1 MLKLLSLAIDSRSQ
15 IIGEM
20 LDLNRKIKAG
30 DNNVSSQFLKILSNQ
45 PDVSAEFVV
54 DISTNCENM
63 LNSGWYGDTTCQQYI
78 ALCEQLP
85 AHKSLWNVIGGQ
97 CQIFAANNRIT
108 LEYLRTL
115 QDFVSIFPAAD
126 RLASSIS
133 MVNHLL
139 SRIHTESPPLIINA
153 IRTAK
158 VILVEEGATE
168 YWTAAA
174 ERFSLE
180 SGDHFQTF
188 LNLSHNYYCLSEA
201 VGAAPRSVNHWQWL
215 EAICDVNVNVALAF
229 MAAAARFGVE
239 FLANPLLE
247 TFLTTIA
254 LDEEKALQLIDVV
267 GEKWDAGSLQT
278 ILPFAI
284 QLAATDGESLQQLLV
299 LSKQKSL
306 DLVVLKAWLNEGL
319 SAAKD
324 NSLVGQAWFSLE
336 SLKSKIAFKTCRGS
350 VHLEDCS
357 QLLNLVSEGLGGRVF
372 SVAAIEDEG
381 WVLDNFAEC
390 MSLPVEVALSN
401 SYEENLSL
409 YRLMILYQVSFWESG
424 VAEFLMKTDKSG
436 VASFVAS
443 AHNRQLALNLV
454 NILVPVF
461 VESFMVKR
469 YPGIKNDLVRWQKFY
484 FQKRLLETRE
494 SDVEL
499 LLNASMCLQENA
511 TDDSSIKFEVSERP
525 LQNRTIE
532 RFLSG
537 LWQPDTPAAESPT
550 EQQHFHNLMV
560 ALDTVY
566 ADFEQLDCVDTVEA
580 IFYRGKINVELALL
594 SLRMDLVKD
603 EVDKIK
609 SDDDSSGLS
618 DLLDPEN
625 ISVEEL
631 RHGNLDDAMGQFLT
645 DVEAKLVEEDIEDEG
660 LKQKAQELRE
670 KFLIEHGLPK
680 RQAKVFTYDEWDYQI
695 KDYRKDWCILHEQ
708 VLESKSAQFVKE
720 TLNEHSDLLRQIRK
734 QLQMLKPELHR
745 KVRGLTDGEDIH
757 HDDAIEAMVDLRS
770 GISPNENIYI
780 QRLKAERDVSTLFL
794 LDMSASTD
802 ESLELFMAQ
811 RGATAVDSSIESS
824 SAHATTVNQAAAGVQ
839 EADHIDYL
847 MDAYDANLKPVES
860 KESYR
865 IIDIERQ
872 SVVLMAEALE
882 ELGDS
887 YAIAGFSGYGR
898 EHVDYF
904 QCKDFDERYGPVVKG
919 RIEAISPRQSTRMG
933 PSIRHGIQ
941 QLLKTESKVKAMII
955 ISDGYPQD
963 FDYGKD
969 RTSKLYGIE
978 DTARALVEAKREGIH
993 TFCLTVD
1000 PAGHDYLKDMC
1011 PDNQYMI
1018 IQDIAE
1024 LPRELS
1030 RVYSSLTS

>member
-1 MLKLLSLAIDSRSQ
+1 
-15 IIGEM
+15 M
-20 LDLNRKIKAG
+20 LDLDKKIAAS
-30 DNNVSSQFLKILSNQ
+30 DNNVSSQFLNRLSNQ
-45 PDVSAEFVV
+45 SGVSPEFVV
-54 DISTNCENM
+54 EISVTCETM
-63 LNSGWYGDTTCQQYI
+63 LNSGWYGDTTCQHYI
-78 ALCEQLP
+78 TLCEQLM
-85 AHKSLWNVIGGQ
+85 AHKSLWSVIGSQ
-97 CQIFAANNRIT
+97 CQTFSANNRIT

-115 QDFVSIFPAAD
+115 QDISSLFSTAD
-126 RLASSIS
+126 QIASSIS
-133 MVNHLL
+133 IMNSLL
-139 SRIHTESPPLIINA
+139 SRINTESPPLIISA

-158 VILVEEGATE
+158 IILVEDGGSAR
-168 YWTAAA
+168 WVKAVQ
-174 ERFSLE
+174 RFSLE

-188 LNLSHNYYCLSEA
+188 LNLSHSYYCLSEA
-201 VGAAPRSVNHWQWL
+201 ISSATRSVNHWQWL
-215 EAICDVNVNVALAF
+215 ESICDVNVNVSLAF
-229 MAAAARFGVE
+229 MAASTRFGVE
-239 FLANPLLE
+239 LLE
-247 TFLTTIA
+247 DPLFEKFVTTIA
-254 LDEEKALQLIDVV
+254 MAEERAIQLIELV
-267 GEKWDAGSLQT
+267 GENWDAHSLQNV
-278 ILPFAI
+278 LPFAI
-284 QLAATDGESLQQLLV
+284 QLGEVDGESLRQLLI
-299 LSKQKSL
+299 LSKEKSL
-306 DLVVLKAWLNEGL
+306 DLSALDSWLNEGL
-319 SAAKD
+319 LAAQE
-324 NSLVGQAWFSLE
+324 NGLVGEAWFSLE
-336 SLKSKIAFKTCRGS
+336 SLKSKISFKNCRGS

-372 SVAAIEDEG
+372 SVAPIEDG
-381 WVLDNFAEC
+381 AWVLDNFAEY
-390 MSLPVEVALSN
+390 MHLPVEVALSN
-401 SYEENLSL
+401 DYEENLSF

-424 VAEFLMKTDKSG
+424 IADFLMKTDKNG
-436 VASFVAS
+436 IANFVAS
-443 AHNRQLALNLV
+443 AHNRQLALNLI
-454 NILVPVF
+454 NILIPVF
-461 VESFMVKR
+461 VERFMIER
-469 YPGIKNDLVRWQKFY
+469 YPGIKNDLTRWQNFY
-484 FQKRLLETRE
+484 GQKRLPEIKET
-494 SDVEL
+494 DLEL
-499 LLNASMCLQENA
+499 LRNASMLSKTGA
-511 TDDSSIKFEVSERP
+511 IDDLPADILMGSRTHLSSGLEAAGRP
-525 LQNRTIE
+525 LRHRDFE
-532 RFLSG
+532 RLFSQILVS
-537 LWQPDTPAAESPT
+537 DKSAVAAKPEH
-550 EQQHFHNLMV
+550 EDFQHLML
-560 ALDTVY
+560 ALNAAY
-566 ADFEQLDCVDTVEA
+566 ADYEYSHSVEVVEA
-580 IFYRGKINVELALL
+580 IFYRGTLTVELALL
-594 SLRMDLVKD
+594 SLRMDLVKE
-603 EVDKIK
+603 EVEKVK

-631 RHGNLDDAMGQFLT
+631 RHGSLDDAMGQFLT
-645 DVEAKLVEEDIEDEG
+645 DVEAKLMEEDIEDEG

-670 KFLIEHGLPK
+670 KFLIEHGTPN
-680 RQAKVFTYDEWDYQI
+680 RQAKIFTYDEWDYQI
-695 KDYRKDWCILHEQ
+695 RDYRKDWCILHEQ
-708 VLESKSAQFVKE
+708 VLESKSEQFIKD

-757 HDDAIEAMVDLRS
+757 HDDAIDAMVDLRS

-802 ESLELFMAQ
+802 ESLELFKAQ
-811 RGATAVDSSIESS
+811 RSAAAESDPSIESNSVS
-824 SAHATTVNQAAAGVQ
+824 SASAVAANKAKDEAP

-847 MDAYDANLKPVES
+847 MDAFDANLKPAES
-860 KESYR
+860 KDSYR

-898 EHVDYF
+898 EQVDYF
-904 QCKDFDERYGPVVKG
+904 QCKDFDERYDRVVKG

-978 DTARALVEAKREGIH
+978 DTARALIEAKREGIH

-1018 IQDIAE
+1018 IQDIEE

-1030 RVYSSLTS
+1030 RVYSALTS